1 MTKLYF
7 VRHGKTEWNLEG
19 RYQGASGDSELLPES
34 YKQIKQL
41 GSYLKEEKIV
51 FDHIYSSPI
60 KRARKTA
67 MGVWPYLAGNPRLTL
82 KSSLK
87 EFALGR
93 WEGQKFDDIKKDNL
107 KLYDAFRNHPEKW
120 DGPSIGAETFEEV
133 IERFTVTVNNAI
145 NSNPSDANLL
155 FVSHG
160 AAITAVTGSLIGTA
174 LADLR
179 KRGGLSNTSLTILET
194 KDNKTFTEIIRNQT
208 DYLDTTETLND
219 TF

>member
-34 YKQIKQL
+34 YAQIKQL
-41 GSYLKEEKIV
+41 GQYLQDQKIE
-51 FDHIYSSPI
+51 FTRIYASPI
-60 KRARKTA
+60 KRARRTA
-67 MGVWPYLAGNPRLTL
+67 LGLWPYLQGNPRLTL

-87 EFALGR
+87 EFALGK
-93 WEGQKFDDIKKDNL
+93 WEGRKFSEIEAENPAL
-107 KLYDAFRNHPEKW
+107 FDAFRNHPEKW
-120 DGPSIGAETFEEV
+120 EGPLIGAETFEEV
-133 IERFTVTVNNAI
+133 IARFTATINNAVAA
-145 NSNPSDANLL
+145 NDADANLM

-160 AAITAVTGSLIGTA
+160 AAITAVTGALIGTP

-179 KRGGLSNTSLTILET
+179 ARGGLSNTSLTILET
-194 KDNKTFTEIIRNQT
+194 NDNEHFTEIIRNQT
-208 DYLDTTETLND
+208 DYLTHEKSATD

>member
-19 RYQGASGDSELLPES
+19 RYQGATGDSELLPES
-34 YKQIKQL
+34 YDQIKQL
-41 GSYLKEEKIV
+41 GKYLKDQKIV
-51 FDHIYSSPI
+51 FDHVYASPI
-60 KRARKTA
+60 KRARRTA
-67 MGVWPYLAGNPRLTL
+67 LGVWPYLAGNPQLTL

-87 EFALGR
+87 EFALGQ
-93 WEGQKFDDIKKDNL
+93 WEGRKFTEIEAENPAL
-107 KLYDAFRNHPEKW
+107 FDAFRNHPEKW

-133 IERFTVTVNNAI
+133 IARFTATIKNAVA
-145 NSNPSDANLL
+145 SNDADANLM

-160 AAITAVTGSLIGTA
+160 AAITAVTGALVGIP

-179 KRGGLSNTSLTILET
+179 ARGGLSNTSLTILET
-194 KDNKTFTEIIRNQT
+194 HDNQTFTEIIRNQT
-208 DYLDTTETLND
+208 DYLTAPKSKTD